1 MSTPMSAKQK
11 TVTTWVDA
19 ITNCVSALNNFKYIF
34 APLGFFFKKLWF
46 KKKKHQIY
54 PLNKIFRYIQ
64 Y

>member
-1 MSTPMSAKQK
+1 MSAKRK

-46 KKKKHQIY
+46 KKKKKHEIY
-54 PLNKIFRYIQ
+54 PLNKIFSYIQ